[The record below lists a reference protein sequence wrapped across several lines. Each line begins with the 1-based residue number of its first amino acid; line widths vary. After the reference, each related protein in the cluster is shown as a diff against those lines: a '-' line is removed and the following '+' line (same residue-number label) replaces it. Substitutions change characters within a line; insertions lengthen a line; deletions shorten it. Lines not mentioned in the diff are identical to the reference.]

1 MNKIDFKKELKQLYS
16 PAAKSPIL
24 VEVPDMKF
32 LMIDGEG
39 DPNTSEDFPN
49 AIETLYGLSYKLK
62 FMLKSSRTLEN
73 DYVVPPLE
81 GLWWTDDM
89 NQFSVDNKSI
99 WKWTMMI
106 MQPEFILEEHVGNAI
121 QEVKAKK
128 EPPNLTKVRFER
140 YYEGLSAQIMHLGPY
155 SEEKPTID
163 KLHSFILDKGY
174 KMQGKH
180 HEIYLSDPRKSVPEK
195 MKTIIRQPVGK

>member
-1 MNKIDFKKELKQLYS
+1 MNKIDFKKELKHLYS
-16 PAAKSPIL
+16 SSAKSPVL

-39 DPNTSEDFPN
+39 DPNTSEDFQY
-49 AIETLYGLSYKLK
+49 AVETLYALSYTLK
-62 FMLKSSRTLEN
+62 FMLKFSHTLEN

-89 NQFSVDNKSI
+89 NEFSVDNKSN

-121 QEVKAKK
+121 QEVRVKK
-128 EPPNLTKVRFER
+128 NPPALSKVRFER
-140 YYEGLSAQIMHLGPY
+140 YSEGLSAQIMHLGPY

-163 KLHSFILDKGY
+163 KLHSFIFDQGY
-174 KMQGKH
+174 KRQGKH

-195 MKTIIRQPVGK
+195 MKTIIRQPMGK